1 MRADL
6 DIVAGMVG
14 EGKSVL
20 DLGCGDGTLL
30 ESLIVDQ
37 GCRGFGVE
45 RDLDRFLAC
54 IDRGVPV
61 TKGDLEEELADTA
74 ASSLDV
80 AVLSLTLQATRHPGR
95 VLEEM
100 SRVASRQIVSL
111 PNFAHWKLRGT
122 LALRGRMPVSPILPY
137 EWYDTPNIHLC
148 TLTDFEA
155 LTAKVGLRIEAR
167 VLLDADGRKAPAF
180 TTRARNLLA
189 EGAVYSLA
197 AA

>member
-1 MRADL
+1 
-6 DIVAGMVG
+6 
-14 EGKSVL
+14 
-20 DLGCGDGTLL
+20 
-30 ESLIVDQ
+30 
-37 GCRGFGVE
+37 
-45 RDLDRFLAC
+45 
-54 IDRGVPV
+54 
-61 TKGDLEEELADTA
+61 
-74 ASSLDV
+74 
-80 AVLSLTLQATRHPGR
+80 
-95 VLEEM
+95 M